1 MLVRFIVLSAIG
13 AGLFVFHGIAFH
25 LTPWSQTIINGIV
38 KHIYPPDHQEDMT
51 VVLFREENL
60 RQFKEPYPVS
70 YERHAEVLEA
80 LSTHAPRAVFVDFAF
95 IDPRP
100 PKEVKRLCEAIC
112 SLDHATPRTAVYLA
126 TVPGVESPGRRAQPK
141 RNTCEVS
148 PGATAVRSQPRAGQ
162 AVLIDPEPV
171 LLTCAIPVTAEMES
185 AYGIS
190 GVLTYNDSGNTSL
203 GLLSSPAFAMLPDD
217 LKSIPRAPME
227 IIWGNR
233 SARLNQWMEDCELKG
248 WRARLEE
255 LFHALRHQP
264 LERKRTC
271 PYTPSISVAHLL
283 GSSRDEHIAKALS
296 GKTIFYGAGFQMAG
310 DRVVSP
316 VYHDLPAVFLHAM
329 AYDNLL
335 TYREDYKR
343 ARRDEVVASGS
354 GRWMVISGSV
364 MSVLVDAVLLFATVG
379 MLLWER
385 VLKWFAGALG
395 AFLLFIALLIPTSQ
409 KYAAL
414 AVLLG
419 LGALPFFLIA
429 ARPPHDVEAGREFLG
444 RVSKGLIICAVAAL
458 AFLVVDVT
466 AGLETAMVAVFLPA
480 FFVYKAVVA
489 KDVLFVKA
497 ATLLVVLSIVSF
509 SPPLNL
515 GPRNIVAYLL
525 FFEVARHL
533 LEHGH
538 KIAVKYFKL
547 REDPKA
553 GEWGWSPRWLGAWDW
568 MFAMCVGNERKEER
582 HGKRTR
588 ASTSA

>member
-1 MLVRFIVLSAIG
+1 MLVQFIILSAIG

-38 KHIYPPDHQEDMT
+38 MHIYPPDHQEDTT

-70 YERHAEVLEA
+70 YDRHAEVLEA
-80 LSTHAPRAVFVDFAF
+80 LSTYEPRAVFVDFAF

-112 SLDHATPRTAVYLA
+112 SLATPRTAVYLA
-126 TVPGVESPGRRAQPK
+126 TLPGVEIPGRLDQTK
-141 RNTCEVS
+141 RKTCED
-148 PGATAVRSQPRAGQ
+148 PTGATAVRGQPQAGR

-171 LLTCAIPVTAEMES
+171 LLTCAIPVTAQMES
-185 AYGIS
+185 VEGIS
-190 GVLTYNDSGNTSL
+190 GVLTYRDSGSTSL
-203 GLLSSPAFAMLPDD
+203 GILPSPAFAMLPDK

-227 IIWGNR
+227 IIWGNGV
-233 SARLNQWMEDCELKG
+233 ARLNEWWMERCGPKE

-255 LFHALRHQP
+255 LVHAFRHQP

-283 GSSRDEHIAKALS
+283 GSSGDKHIAEAIS

-310 DRVVSP
+310 DQVVSP

-335 TYREDYKR
+335 TYGEDYKR

-354 GRWMVISGSV
+354 GRWTVISASAL
-364 MSVLVDAVLLFATVG
+364 SVLVDAALLFTTVAL
-379 MLLWER
+379 LLWER
-385 VLKWFAGALG
+385 VPKWFAGALG
-395 AFLLFIALLIPTSQ
+395 AFLLSVALLIPASRR
-409 KYAAL
+409 YVAL

-419 LGALPFFLIA
+419 LAALPFLFVA
-429 ARPPHDVEAGREFLG
+429 ARASPDTETGQEFLG
-444 RVSKGLIICAVAAL
+444 RVNRALVVCAVAAL

-466 AGLETAMVAVFLPA
+466 AGLETAVVAVVLPG
-480 FFVYKAVVA
+480 FFVYKAIVA
-489 KDVLFVKA
+489 NDVLFVKA

-509 SPPLNL
+509 APPLNL
-515 GPRNIVAYLL
+515 GPRNIVAYVL

-538 KIAVKYFKL
+538 KVAVRYFKL
-547 REDPKA
+547 RKKPPTA
-553 GEWGWSPRWLGAWDW
+553 GEWGRSGRWLGAWDW
-568 MFAMCVGNERKEER
+568 LFAICLGNERKEET
-582 HGKRTR
+582 HGKRTL
-588 ASTSA
+588 ASTSP